1 MSARPEPILPSW
13 ERASLPGSAMHLA
26 IVRIVFG
33 AYMMKV
39 FLSPVYPLLS
49 QLGGRLPTA
58 RSLLPVGI
66 EQIVAANLF
75 EFTLVAAI
83 AALFMCIGLFTRVMS
98 GLVFVL
104 FLLTQA
110 VYWRGTLFHDD
121 WVYFTAILLILALA
135 PTGDALSLDG
145 LLKRRKCARDTR
157 DYRWPIELGVSWFA
171 IVYVFAGLAKMFPL
185 HKGFTSWLTGERT
198 QEFARDFV
206 LDSPWVWVTGHTIIP
221 YDTLWFFALAAIGT
235 VLVEIGA
242 IVIVVTDRLRW
253 PLLVSIV
260 SFHLGVWWMGVPN
273 FIITA
278 SVGLVLFCRPCWFSD
293 YGKFGEEATSTAE
306 PESA

>member
-13 ERASLPGSAMHLA
+13 ERASLPGSAIHLA

-39 FLSPVYPLLS
+39 FLSPVYPLLA

-58 RSLLPVGI
+58 RSLLPIGV

-75 EFTLVAAI
+75 EFTLVAAV
-83 AALFMCIGLFTRVMS
+83 AALLMCIGLFTRVMS
-98 GLVFVL
+98 VIVFVL

-135 PTGDALSLDG
+135 PTGDALSMDS
-145 LLKRRKCARDTR
+145 LLKRRRRARDSR
-157 DYRWPIELGVSWFA
+157 DYRWPIELCVSWFGA
-171 IVYVFAGLAKMFPL
+171 VYVFAGLAKMFPL
-185 HKGFTSWLTGERT
+185 HKGFTSWLTGERI

-206 LDSPWVWVTGHTIIP
+206 LDSPWVWMTGHTIIS
-221 YDTLWFFALAAIGT
+221 YDALWFFAFAALAT
-235 VLVEIGA
+235 VIVEIGA
-242 IVIVVTDRLRW
+242 ISIIVTDRLRW
-253 PLLVSIV
+253 LLLGSILA
-260 SFHLGVWWMGVPN
+260 FHVGIWWMGVPN

-278 SVGLVLFCRPCWFSD
+278 SVGLVLFFRPWWFSD
-293 YGKFGEEATSTAE
+293 YGVFEGEAE
-306 PESA
+306 VDPEPNG